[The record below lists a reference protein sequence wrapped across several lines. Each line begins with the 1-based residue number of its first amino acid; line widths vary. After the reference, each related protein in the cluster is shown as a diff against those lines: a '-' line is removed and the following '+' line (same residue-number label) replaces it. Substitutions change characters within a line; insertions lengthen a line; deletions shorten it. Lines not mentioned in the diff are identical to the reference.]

1 MDRFDEEFKNFM
13 KDEFIEIK
21 ATPEFKKEVFNNIQ
35 NKKPNI
41 ISRVWNY
48 EMEIDIRAGIAAAI
62 LIILLP
68 SLYVF
73 NKVHE
78 IKKSESK
85 VYTEEKRIVKEQ

>member
-1 MDRFDEEFKNFM
+1 MDRFDEELKNFM

-21 ATPEFKKEVFNNIQ
+21 ATPEFKKGVFNNIQ

-41 ISRVWNY
+41 ISGGWNY
-48 EMEIDIRAGIAAAI
+48 EIEIDIRAGIAAAI

-78 IKKSESK
+78 KKVK
-85 VYTEEKRIVKEQ
+85 VRYILKRRE

>member
-1 MDRFDEEFKNFM
+1 M

-41 ISRVWNY
+41 ISGGWNY
-48 EMEIDIRAGIAAAI
+48 EIEIDIRAGIAAAI

-78 IKKSESK
+78 KK
-85 VYTEEKRIVKEQ
+85 

>member
-48 EMEIDIRAGIAAAI
+48 EIEIDIIAAAI

>member
-1 MDRFDEEFKNFM
+1 MDKFDEEFKNFM

-21 ATPEFKKEVFNNIQ
+21 ATPEFKKEVFKNIQ
-35 NKKPNI
+35 NKKSNI

-48 EMEIDIRAGIAAAI
+48 EIEIDIRAGIAVAI

-78 IKKSESK
+78 IKESESK
-85 VYTEEKRIVKEQ
+85 VYIEDKGIVKE